1 MNSKLR
7 FRYPQLI
14 PLLETLPERL
24 WEISVPVQ
32 FSPGQTVVLRD
43 DAVEYAYYVLSGELL
58 VCNKTSDGKFSTWMT
73 MDAPT
78 VISDLEILAG
88 TDTYAASVSAAS
100 ACIALRAS
108 AVEFASLMRSDADF
122 LWSVARMVGQKNF
135 LLSHSRGNAAFRSS
149 LDKTAL
155 FLLQQCAFHPP
166 APNVDFILL
175 KTRSRIASE
184 IIISQKRWIAVLQN
198 CVKAAISPLYMEKFI
213 SVRFSISVC
222 WRHGGPRADAV

>member
-1 MNSKLR
+1 MKSKLR

-58 VCNKTSDGKFSTWMT
+58 VCNETSDGKFSTWMT

-166 APNVDFILL
+166 MQGIDFVLL

-184 IIISQKRWIAVLQN
+184 IIISQKTLDRCLIKLRDSGYLSIVHG
-198 CVKAAISPLYMEKFI
+198 KIHISASQHQRLLET
-213 SVRFSISVC
+213 
-222 WRHGGPRADAV
+222 WGPSC